1 MYVSVPPP
9 PLRLPPHHTGVHF
22 LASPRLGDETLQS
35 VQNIAAEAAAAAA
48 CASLA
53 PALRV
58 REHQSAIC
66 MQRAGEVA

>member
-1 MYVSVPPP
+1 LFVLS
-9 PLRLPPHHTGVHF
+9 LPVT
-22 LASPRLGDETLQS
+22 ACMS
-35 VQNIAAEAAAAAA
+35 VQNIAAAAAAAAA